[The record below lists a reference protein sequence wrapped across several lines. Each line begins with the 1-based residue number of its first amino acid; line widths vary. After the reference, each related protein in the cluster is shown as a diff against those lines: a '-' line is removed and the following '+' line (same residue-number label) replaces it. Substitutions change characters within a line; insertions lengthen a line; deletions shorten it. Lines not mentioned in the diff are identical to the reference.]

1 MSRIILDNVDRSML
15 RLLQA
20 DGAMSSIAVGE
31 KLALSTTPTWR
42 RRKRLE
48 DEGVITGYEATIVR
62 KAIGLSLTAFVQISF
77 QMHTDQSADDFE
89 AVMRGNPYVLS
100 CHKVTGN
107 ADYILQIVAADLEAY
122 GEFVERVL
130 RAQPGISAI
139 HSSLALK
146 EIKDSHRLPIPDI

>member
-48 DEGVITGYEATIVR
+48 DEGVITGYEAVSYTH
-62 KAIGLSLTAFVQISF
+62 LTLP
-77 QMHTDQSADDFE
+77 TT
-89 AVMRGNPYVLS
+89 PYV
-100 CHKVTGN
+100 
-107 ADYILQIVAADLEAY
+107 
-122 GEFVERVL
+122 
-130 RAQPGISAI
+130 
-139 HSSLALK
+139 
-146 EIKDSHRLPIPDI
+146 